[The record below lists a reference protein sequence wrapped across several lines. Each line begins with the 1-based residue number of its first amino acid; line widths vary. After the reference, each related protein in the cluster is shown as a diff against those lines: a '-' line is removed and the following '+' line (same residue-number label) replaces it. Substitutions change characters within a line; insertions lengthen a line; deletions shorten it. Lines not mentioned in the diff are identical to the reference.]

1 MAPFVVL
8 MVLPV
13 LIGVI
18 SELHFRDTKNASLAA
33 AVGSVLN
40 VCLFVQI
47 LAPEGSW
54 SWLAAL
60 LVSPLPVA
68 FAVAAVFICH
78 GRSNRHRRTDG
89 QYRDP

>member
-1 MAPFVVL
+1 M
-8 MVLPV
+8 
-13 LIGVI
+13 
-18 SELHFRDTKNASLAA
+18 
-33 AVGSVLN
+33 LN